1 MRGKPKS
8 STCGPSVMA
17 FGVGSFAQSTTQI
30 LKEAGATTSTYLTRR
45 NGNFSPSLVGPTF
58 HFDDHPSPLP
68 LLKQHKV
75 DFVFPQSI
83 DWAQQPWAADLL
95 ASKIPI
101 LCPTGEAML
110 LERERDYA
118 RRLCREFKIPFP
130 AAHVAPNRLAALN
143 LLKRSPKPY
152 VIKNP
157 LCSPTSPVH
166 TIVCETV
173 EDTRAWLNHVNYAEG
188 VFLQE
193 YLGRAEA
200 GHIAMVSGGE
210 IYSLVTNQEYKRAH
224 VGDLGIVCGAPLGGI
239 VEKDTED
246 KYGLAKSLIHP
257 LRPWFRRVK
266 FNGPVQVTACKVRSK
281 WHVIEYN
288 IRLGITSGSMILRLL
303 KNPLE
308 VLWNTVRDQPLEP
321 HFREDVSFGC
331 STTLAGYGYPHLE
344 LRGPSFPVEVQ
355 GKFDCDVWWNEVDR
369 SREDKLVT
377 AGHRYADCIAFGST
391 LETATAKSLE
401 NIRKIRVLGSYYRT
415 DIGKTLWPPG
425 AE

>member
-1 MRGKPKS
+1 MRGKKTDSSKS
-8 STCGPSVMA
+8 LSVMA
-17 FGVGSFAQSTTQI
+17 FGVGSFAHSTTQI
-30 LKEAGATTSTYLTRR
+30 LHDAGAQVATYLTRR
-45 NGNFSPSLVGPTF
+45 NGNYSPSLVGPTF

-68 LLKQHKV
+68 LLKQRKV

-83 DWAQQPWAADLL
+83 DWAQQPWAAELM

-110 LERERDYA
+110 LERERDFA

-130 AAHVAPNRLAALN
+130 AAHVAQNRLAALS
-143 LLKRSPKPY
+143 LLKKSPKPY

-173 EDTRAWLNHVNYAEG
+173 EDTRAWLDHVDYAEG

-200 GHIAMVSGGE
+200 GHIAMVSAGE
-210 IYSLVTNQEYKRAH
+210 IHSLVTNQEYKRAH

-239 VEKDTED
+239 VERDPED
-246 KYGLAKSLIHP
+246 KYGLAKALLHP
-257 LRPWFRRVK
+257 LRPWFKRV
-266 FNGPVQVTACKVRSK
+266 NYHGPVQVTACKVDRK

-303 KNPLE
+303 ENPLE
-308 VLWNTVRDQPLEP
+308 VLWNTVRNRPLEP
-321 HFREDVSFGC
+321 RFRDDVSFGC
-331 STTLAGYGYPHLE
+331 SMTLAGYGYPHLQ

-355 GKFDCDVWWNEVDR
+355 GQFDCDVWWNEVER
-369 SREDKLVT
+369 SRDGQLVT
-377 AGHRYADCIAFGST
+377 AGHRYADCLAFAPT
-391 LETATAKSLE
+391 LEAAVAKATE

-425 AE
+425 VE

>member
-1 MRGKPKS
+1 
-8 STCGPSVMA
+8 MA

-30 LKEAGATTSTYLTRR
+30 LRDAGAATTTYLTRR
-45 NGNFSPSLVGPTF
+45 NGNFSPSLAGLTF
-58 HFDDHPSPLP
+58 SFEEHPSPVP
-68 LLKQHKV
+68 LLKQRKV

-83 DWAQQPWAADLL
+83 DWAQHPWADELL
-95 ASKIPI
+95 ASKVPI

-110 LERERDYA
+110 IERERDYA

-130 AAHVAPNRLAALN
+130 AAHVAPNRLAALT
-143 LLKRSPKPY
+143 LLKKSPKPY

-157 LCSPTSPVH
+157 LCSPGSPVH

-173 EDTRAWLNHVNYAEG
+173 EDTRAWLDHVNYAEG

-200 GHIAMVSGGE
+200 GHIALVSGGE

-224 VGDLGIVCGAPLGGI
+224 AGDLGIVCGAPLGGL
-239 VEKDTED
+239 VERDPED
-246 KYGLAKSLIHP
+246 KYGLARELIHP
-257 LRPWFRRVK
+257 LRPWFKRVK
-266 FNGPVQVTACKVRSK
+266 FNGPVQVTACKTHGK

-303 KNPLE
+303 DNPLE
-308 VLWNTVRDQPLEP
+308 TLWATVRNQPLTP
-321 HFREDVSFGC
+321 RFREDVTFGC
-331 STTLAGYGYPHLE
+331 SMTLAGYGYPHLQV
-344 LRGPSFPVEVQ
+344 RGPNFPVEVR
-355 GKFDCDVWWNEVDR
+355 GKFGCDVWWNEVEQ
-369 SREDKLVT
+369 SRDGQLVT
-377 AGHRYADCIAFGST
+377 AGHRYADVIALGST
-391 LETATAKSLE
+391 LESATATALE

-425 AE
+425 TE

>member
-1 MRGKPKS
+1 MRGHPKS
-8 STCGPSVMA
+8 SNRGLSVMA

-30 LKEAGATTSTYLTRR
+30 LRDAGATTATYLTRR
-45 NGNFSPSLVGPTF
+45 NGHYPPSLVGPTF
-58 HFDDHPSPLP
+58 NFEEVPSPVP
-68 LLKQHKV
+68 LLKKRKV

-95 ASKIPI
+95 ASKVPI

-110 LERERDYA
+110 LERERDFA
-118 RRLCREFKIPFP
+118 RRLCREFKVPFP
-130 AAHVAPNRLAALN
+130 ASHVAQNRLAALN
-143 LLKRSPKPY
+143 LLKKSPKPY

-157 LCSPTSPVH
+157 LCSPGSPVH

-173 EDTRAWLNHVNYAEG
+173 EDTRAWLDHVDYAEG

-200 GHIAMVSGGE
+200 GHIALVNGGD
-210 IYSLVTNQEYKRAH
+210 IVSLVTNQEYKRAH
-224 VGDLGIVCGAPLGGI
+224 VGDLGIVCGAPLGGG
-239 VEKDTED
+239 VERDPED
-246 KYGLAKSLIHP
+246 KYGLARELLHP
-257 LRPWFRRVK
+257 LRPWFKRVK

-303 KNPLE
+303 ENPLE
-308 VLWNTVRDQPLEP
+308 VLWDTVRRRTPEP
-321 HFREDVSFGC
+321 RWRDDASFGC
-331 STTLAGYGYPHLE
+331 SMTLASYGYPNLQV
-344 LRGPSFPVEVQ
+344 RGPNLPVGVR
-355 GKFDCDVWWNEVDR
+355 GKFDCDVWWNEVEQ
-369 SREDKLVT
+369 SREGKLVT
-377 AGHRYADCIAFGST
+377 AGHRYADVIALAPT
-391 LETATAKSLE
+391 LATATAKATE

-425 AE
+425 TE